1 MKKQILL
8 SASLFHALNDA
19 ATVVTPMIFPILYS
33 QRFLISNYAQIG
45 LLSNLGLVVS
55 FVFQFYVVHLSCRY
69 EYRRLMLL
77 SLLGICA
84 ATALVPFATSFASL
98 LLFFLLLRLFTTFY
112 HPVVIAWISTS
123 RAGSG
128 RELDDAM
135 GIQSGSGNVGVL
147 LAFLSVGYLAQ
158 RWSWKTPLFVW
169 TGLALALGILGL
181 RAIRGVSSRNET
193 APELSAASWWKSLVG
208 IKRYVPGFFFGG
220 VGWSVVIYYAP
231 SLLNHKFLIPM
242 GATGLYLAFW
252 IGLGIVT
259 GYGYGIWSR
268 RFGRRNVFL
277 LSLIGAVA
285 ALFVIGLAGQKAL
298 AVAGLIAYGGF
309 LLMTYPSLHT
319 FVGSAVPTAGQR
331 LAFSWVSN
339 IQMLSGAVV
348 SLLSGFLSDRF
359 GIQAPFIFT
368 GILSLAIFVFY
379 LTRKPEAFGEGAV
392 RAPKALIPD
401 GAEG

>member
-19 ATVVTPMIFPILYS
+19 ATVAAPMVFPILYS
-33 QRFLISNYAQIG
+33 RGFLISSYSRIG
-45 LLSNLGLVVS
+45 LLSNLGLLVS
-55 FVFQFYVVHLSCRY
+55 FIFQFYVVHLSCRY

-77 SLLGICA
+77 SFLGICA
-84 ATALVPFATSFASL
+84 SLALVPFATSYAGL

-112 HPVVIAWISTS
+112 HPIIIAWISTS

-169 TGLALALGILGL
+169 AGLGLVLGTLGMLALRGI
-181 RAIRGVSSRNET
+181 SSRSESIPDLG
-193 APELSAASWWKSLVG
+193 ARSWWRSLTG

-220 VGWSVVIYYAP
+220 VGWSVIVFYAP
-231 SLLNHKFLIPM
+231 SLLNHRFGIPM

-252 IGLGIVT
+252 MGLGTIT
-259 GYGYGIWSR
+259 GYGYGFLSR
-268 RFGRRNVFL
+268 RFGRRAIFL
-277 LSLIGAVA
+277 LSLVGAVLC
-285 ALFVIGLAGQKAL
+285 LFVIGLAGHKVL
-298 AVAGLIAYGGF
+298 AVAGILVYGGF

-319 FVGSAVPTAGQR
+319 FVGSTVPASGQR

-348 SLLSGFLSDRF
+348 SLMSGFLSDRF
-359 GIQAPFIFT
+359 GIQAPFLFT
-368 GILSLAIFVFY
+368 GVLSLGVFAFY
-379 LTRKPEAFGEGAV
+379 LTRKPEVFGDGPG
-392 RAPKALIPD
+392 RAPRGLVPD

>member
-33 QRFLISNYAQIG
+33 RRFILSSYAQIG
-45 LLSNLGLVVS
+45 LLSNLGLLVS

-77 SLLGICA
+77 SFLGICA
-84 ATALVPFATSFASL
+84 SMALIPFATSFGAL
-98 LLFFLLLRLFTTFY
+98 LAFFLLLRLFTTFY
-112 HPVVIAWISTS
+112 HPIIIAWISTS

-128 RELDDAM
+128 QELDDAM
-135 GIQSGSGNVGVL
+135 GIQSGSGNLGVL

-158 RWSWKTPLFVW
+158 RWTWTTPLYVW
-169 TGLALALGILGL
+169 TALAVVLGTLGML
-181 RAIRGVSSRNET
+181 AIRGVSSRSET
-193 APELSAASWWKSLVG
+193 VPRLSAASWWKSLVG
-208 IKRYVPGFFFGG
+208 IKRYIPGFFFGG

-231 SLLNHKFLIPM
+231 SLLNHRFQVPM
-242 GATGLYLAFW
+242 GATGLYLALW
-252 IGLGIVT
+252 VGLGTVT
-259 GYGYGIWSR
+259 GYGYGLWSR
-268 RFGRRNVFL
+268 RLGRRNVFL
-277 LSLIGAVA
+277 LSLAGGIVS
-285 ALFVIGLAGQKAL
+285 LFVIGLAGHRAL
-298 AVAGLIAYGGF
+298 AVAGILTYGGF

-319 FVGSAVPTAGQR
+319 FVGSTVPTEGQR

-359 GIQAPFIFT
+359 GIQAPFLFT
-368 GILSLAIFVFY
+368 GALSLAIFAFY
-379 LTRKPEAFGEGAV
+379 LTRKPEVFGESRGA
-392 RAPKALIPD
+392 APLAPFPD

>member
-45 LLSNLGLVVS
+45 FLSNLGLLVS
-55 FVFQFYVVHLSCRY
+55 FVFQFYVVNLSCRY

-84 ATALVPFATSFASL
+84 ATALVPFATSFAAL
-98 LLFFLLLRLFTTFY
+98 LLFFLLLRLFTSFY

-169 TGLALALGILGL
+169 TGLALVLGILGL
-181 RAIRGVSSRNET
+181 LAIRSVSSRDEK
-193 APELSAASWWKSLVG
+193 APELSVASWWKSLVG
-208 IKRYVPGFFFGG
+208 IKRFVPGFFFGG
-220 VGWSVVIYYAP
+220 VGWSIVIYYAP

-285 ALFVIGLAGQKAL
+285 ALFVIGLAGHKVL

-309 LLMTYPSLHT
+309 FLMTYPSLHT
-319 FVGSAVPTAGQR
+319 FVGSTVPTAGQR

-339 IQMLSGAVV
+339 IQMISGGVV

-359 GIQAPFIFT
+359 GIQAPFVFT
-368 GILSLAIFVFY
+368 GILSLAIFAFY